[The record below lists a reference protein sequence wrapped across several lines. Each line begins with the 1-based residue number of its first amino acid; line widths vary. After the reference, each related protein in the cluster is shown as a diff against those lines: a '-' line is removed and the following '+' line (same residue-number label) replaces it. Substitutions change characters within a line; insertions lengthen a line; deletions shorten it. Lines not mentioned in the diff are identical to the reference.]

1 MGNTHVHLI
10 FRDPDTFHKTFFLLS
25 GVLLISG
32 YSGCLA
38 WKASQLK
45 NDSSRSHPELVGKIY
60 SWNDI
65 AHCIGAKKVGIIN
78 LALS

>member
-10 FRDPDTFHKTFFLLS
+10 FRGPDTFHKTFFLLS

-45 NDSSRSHPELVGKIY
+45 NDSSRSHPELVGKSIVGMILL
-60 SWNDI
+60 I
-65 AHCIGAKKVGIIN
+65 ALALKKVGIIN